1 MSSGAPVE
9 QPNTSPRA
17 TRLIEE
23 IGNALD
29 NQQRERRQQ
38 QNNLNQQD
46 LNPRDRLFHA
56 LFIKIGL
63 VYSRIVP
70 KRCRVILEL
79 IVLMQVKLRF
89 LLNFPGMF
97 AQKHLFIHNFINSF
111 NAKVAIISK
120 PVN

>member
-1 MSSGAPVE
+1 MSSGLPVE

-38 QNNLNQQD
+38 QNNVNQQD

-63 VYSRIVP
+63 VSSRIVP

-89 LLNFPGMF
+89 LLNFS
-97 AQKHLFIHNFINSF
+97 QNLFIHNSLTH
-111 NAKVAIISK
+111 
-120 PVN
+120 